1 MNTISLLLLTMI
13 AGYHVKRFTRS
24 VCFLC
29 NGLIF
34 YRKKRLAK
42 KKVDEAVCLYIVRHF
57 GLCFTH
63 LLCALFFG
71 ALAVVASYFVKP

>member
-1 MNTISLLLLTMI
+1 MI
-13 AGYHVKRFTRS
+13 AGHHAQRFTRS
-24 VCFLC
+24 LCLLC

-34 YRKKRLAK
+34 YRKKRSAK
-42 KKVDEAVCLYIVRHF
+42 KKVDDSVYVYIVKHF

-71 ALAVVASYFVKP
+71 ALAVVASYFIKS